1 MAITDFLKTCVVRQ
15 IKNNTTKWVQRV
27 NRPSI
32 FSLEIVKRAYENKNC
47 EVFIDHKRKKA
58 RIGRGEN
65 VPFSRAP
72 LSTQVKYF
80 EEQKKTSME
89 RLK

>member
-1 MAITDFLKTCVVRQ
+1 MAMTDFLKTCVVWQ

-32 FSLEIVKRAYENKNC
+32 FSLEIVKRAYENKNR
-47 EVFIDHKRKKA
+47 EVFIDHKPTKA

-65 VPFSRAP
+65 VSFSRAP
-72 LSTQVKYF
+72 LSHASQVLRRK
-80 EEQKKTSME
+80 EKTSME